1 MMGGVDTDV
10 CGRTS
15 LPGLLAAGEVACTG
29 LHGANRLASN
39 SLLEGLVFGHRAAAT
54 ARALAAESSRAASVP
69 DWDPGR
75 AVPPD
80 EGVIVKQ
87 NWDEIRHLMWN
98 YVGIVRTDKRL
109 ARAQRRLDNLVGEIQ
124 EYYWGYLV
132 DRDMLELRNLAE
144 VARLIVAC
152 AQERKESRGLHYTL
166 SWPGKL
172 DPRDTVLV
180 RGKPALSAWP
190 R

>member
-1 MMGGVDTDV
+1 
-10 CGRTS
+10 
-15 LPGLLAAGEVACTG
+15 
-29 LHGANRLASN
+29 
-39 SLLEGLVFGHRAAAT
+39 
-54 ARALAAESSRAASVP
+54 
-69 DWDPGR
+69 
-75 AVPPD
+75 VPPD

-109 ARAQRRLDNLVGEIQ
+109 ARAERRLDNLVGEIQ

-132 DRDMLELRNLAE
+132 TRDIVELRNLAD

-166 SWPGKL
+166 SWPGA
-172 DPRDTVLV
+172 DPSSVRDTVLV
-180 RGKPALSAWP
+180 RGKPAPEAWP

>member
-1 MMGGVDTDV
+1 
-10 CGRTS
+10 
-15 LPGLLAAGEVACTG
+15 
-29 LHGANRLASN
+29 
-39 SLLEGLVFGHRAAAT
+39 RAAVD
-54 ARALAAESSRAASVP
+54 ARTICRESARSPPAP
-69 DWDPGR
+69 DWGPAR

-87 NWDEIRHLMWN
+87 TWDEIRHLMWN

-109 ARAQRRLDNLVGEIQ
+109 ARAQRRLDNLAGEIQ

-144 VARLIVAC
+144 VAQLIVAC
-152 AQERKESRGLHYTL
+152 AQERKESRGLHYTRR
-166 SWPGKL
+166 WTGQIPTRE
-172 DPRDTVLV
+172 PVLV
-180 RGKPALSAWP
+180 RGKPAPSAWP

>member
-1 MMGGVDTDV
+1 
-10 CGRTS
+10 
-15 LPGLLAAGEVACTG
+15 
-29 LHGANRLASN
+29 
-39 SLLEGLVFGHRAAAT
+39 LLEGLVFGHRAAEA
-54 ARALAAESSRAASVP
+54 ARELAEQAPAAPREP

-75 AVPPD
+75 DVPPD

-109 ARAQRRLDNLVGEIQ
+109 SRAQHRLDNLVGEIQ

-132 DRDMLELRNLAE
+132 TRDLLELRNLAD

-166 SWPGKL
+166 SWPQKDDAHWL
-172 DPRDTVLV
+172 RDTVLM
-180 RGKPALSAWP
+180 RGKPAPEAWP

>member
-1 MMGGVDTDV
+1 M
-10 CGRTS
+10 
-15 LPGLLAAGEVACTG
+15 
-29 LHGANRLASN
+29 
-39 SLLEGLVFGHRAAAT
+39 
-54 ARALAAESSRAASVP
+54 
-69 DWDPGR
+69 
-75 AVPPD
+75 
-80 EGVIVKQ
+80 IVKQ
-87 NWDEIRHLMWN
+87 NWDEIRQLMWN

-132 DRDMLELRNLAE
+132 DRDLLELRNLAD

-166 SWPGKL
+166 SWPARAV
-172 DPRDTVLV
+172 PRDTVLV
-180 RGKPALSAWP
+180 RGKPMPSAWP

>member
-1 MMGGVDTDV
+1 M
-10 CGRTS
+10 
-15 LPGLLAAGEVACTG
+15 
-29 LHGANRLASN
+29 
-39 SLLEGLVFGHRAAAT
+39 FGHRAAAI
-54 ARALAAESSRAASVP
+54 ARIVAADSPRAPSVP

-109 ARAQRRLDNLVGEIQ
+109 ARAQRRLENLTAEIQ

-132 DRDMLELRNLAE
+132 TRDLLELRNLAD

-152 AQERKESRGLHYTL
+152 AQERKETRGLHYTL

-172 DPRDTVLV
+172 EPSDTVLV
-180 RGKPALSAWP
+180 RGRPAPGAWP